1 MVWEGSGGEAA
12 ARAQAGPPPGNAG
25 AVLLA
30 TVSPRCILSMSYL
43 EGKLSYLEGKL
54 SYLDGAAALYPVH
67 VTFRGCTVIFR
78 G

>member
-1 MVWEGSGGEAA
+1 MVKQREVRVRGHTADYAQAGTSSRARSVEEAA

-43 EGKLSYLEGKL
+43 EGNF
-54 SYLDGAAALYPVH
+54 H
-67 VTFRGCTVIFR
+67 I
-78 G
+78 